1 MAQAQCPRASGKDES
16 IGNMPASHMMLRG
29 ACGLL
34 RLPFHRPRTLSHAVG
49 LVRRCS
55 RTAHYRTAAVL
66 QTAPA
71 VAPTSA
77 PSSSEVFETALSGG
91 QPDPILETANRDTYD
106 GAEMVQNKPG
116 LLDAQSFKLHWS
128 VDFWRDFSVP
138 PSIADPNTP
147 IPSRLQAI
155 LQTLTEAA
163 NSMGVFSSSQ
173 AAAYWGYHITRSSF
187 FAIQGIAGVLA
198 ARAASSVTG
207 QQTNDVGIRMESMI
221 RAGLTGPIGEA
232 LAMYY
237 QDYKN
242 IDEGVYKLPWD
253 MTTRGH
259 RQWSPFW
266 VARRSAQFVAEA
278 TATLGRRSQG
288 KPEDVWLKSP
298 MYPDYYL
305 NTFHYQTDGW
315 LSERSARVY
324 EVSTETLF
332 LGRQDAMQRQ
342 TLVPLRAFMAG
353 RGADGAGTRLLE
365 VATGTGRFATFLK
378 DNYPRMD
385 TTLADLSPYYLQ
397 EARRNMKYWAD
408 MRAPGQVLGGAD
420 GTGTSYLQAPA
431 EAISQ
436 PDNSYDVVTCIYLF
450 HELPP
455 AIRRAAAAEMARV
468 LRPGGLLVLTDSIQL
483 GDRPSLDKN
492 LARFEEFNEPY
503 YRSYVS
509 EDLGKLFK
517 EAGLECDTKL
527 LASSTKVLSFRKPLQ
542 PAKQAPQA
550 GAITQMQNGGSSST
564 SSSSPQTAGEE
575 CAEEICAV
583 PAS

>member
-1 MAQAQCPRASGKDES
+1 M
-16 IGNMPASHMMLRG
+16 H
-29 ACGLL
+29 
-34 RLPFHRPRTLSHAVG
+34 V
-49 LVRRCS
+49 
-55 RTAHYRTAAVL
+55 RTAAVM
-66 QTAPA
+66 QTAAPVAAALDSGRA
-71 VAPTSA
+71 V
-77 PSSSEVFETALSGG
+77 LGG
-91 QPDPILETANRDTYD
+91 GVADPVVWEAADT
-106 GAEMVQNKPG
+106 GAYEDDTFSRSKPG
-116 LLDAQSFKLHWS
+116 LQDRLNFKQHWS
-128 VDFWRDFSVP
+128 VDFWKDFSVP
-138 PSIADPNTP
+138 PSISDPSTP

-163 NSMGVFSSSQ
+163 SSMGVFSSSK

-187 FAIQGIAGVLA
+187 FALQGIAGVLA

-207 QQTNDVGIRMESMI
+207 TETNEVGIRMESMI

-242 IDEGVYKLPWD
+242 IEEGVYKLPWD

-266 VARRSAQFVAEA
+266 IARRSAQFVAEA
-278 TATLGRRSQG
+278 SAALGRRDHG

-342 TLVPLRAFMAG
+342 SLVPLRAFMAA
-353 RGADGAGTRLLE
+353 RPRDGAGTRLLE
-365 VATGTGRFATFLK
+365 VASGTGRFATFLK

-385 TTLADLSPYYLQ
+385 VTLADLSPYYLQ
-397 EARRNMKYWAD
+397 EARKNMRYWAD
-408 MRAPGQVLGGAD
+408 MRAPGQALGGAD
-420 GTGTSYLQAPA
+420 GAGVSYLQAPA

-436 PDNSYDVVTCIYLF
+436 PDNSYDVVTCVYLF

-455 AIRRAAAAEMARV
+455 EVRRAAAAEMARV
-468 LRPGGLLVLTDSIQL
+468 LRPGGLLVFTDSIQL
-483 GDRPSLDKN
+483 GDREQLDPN
-492 LARFEEFNEPY
+492 LGRFGDFNEPY
-503 YRSYVS
+503 YLTYIS
-509 EDLGKLFK
+509 EDFGKLFK
-517 EAGLECDTKL
+517 DVGLECDTKL
-527 LASSTKVLSFRKPLQ
+527 LASSSKVLSFRKPLQ
-542 PAKQAPQA
+542 PKPAAAPATVQS
-550 GAITQMQNGGSSST
+550 QSSP
-564 SSSSPQTAGEE
+564 SSPQTAGEE